1 MKKGDSALF
10 LAPENTKIH
19 RCPMIDLPYKPV
31 TMLLQELPKN
41 TRPREKLLAMGCQ
54 TLTDAELL
62 AVMLG
67 TGLPGQNVLQL
78 AESLLQDFQGL
89 AGLLQAKPVMLATV
103 KGLGE
108 ARRAKLLSVLELARR
123 VLLQKMQQREVLNNP
138 DNVKHFLQLQMGAYS
153 QEVFAVL
160 FMDAQYRLLKFQEM
174 FKGTLNQTSVYP
186 REVVKLALEVG
197 AAAVIL
203 AHNHPSGNVR
213 PSAADS
219 ALTRTLQTALSMVD
233 IKVLDHIIVGPGQHW
248 SMAERSPW

>member
-1 MKKGDSALF
+1 MQ
-10 LAPENTKIH
+10 
-19 RCPMIDLPYKPV
+19 
-31 TMLLQELPKN
+31 LLDIPKT
-41 TRPREKLLAMGCQ
+41 TRPRERLLQMGSH

-78 AESLLQDFQGL
+78 AQSLLDDFHGL
-89 AGLLQAKPVMLATV
+89 AGLLQASPTDLQTA
-103 KGLGE
+103 KGLGGS
-108 ARRAKLLSVLELARR
+108 ARRAQLLAILELSRI
-123 VLLQKMQQREVLNNP
+123 VLLQKMRKRDLLNNP
-138 DNVKHFLQLQMGAYS
+138 DSVKQFLQLQMGAYS
-153 QEVFAVL
+153 QEVFAVVL
-160 FMDAQYRLLKFQEM
+160 MEAQYRLLSFQEM

-186 REVVKLALEVG
+186 REVVKLALDQG

-203 AHNHPSGNVR
+203 AHNHPSGDVR

-233 IKVLDHIIVGPGQHW
+233 VKVLDHIIVGPGIHW

>member
-1 MKKGDSALF
+1 MTLC
-10 LAPENTKIH
+10 LE
-19 RCPMIDLPYKPV
+19 CPLPMLLEDLPK
-31 TMLLQELPKN
+31 T
-41 TRPREKLLAMGCQ
+41 TRPREKLLAMGSH

-78 AESLLQDFQGL
+78 AQALLENFHGL
-89 AGLLQAKPVMLATV
+89 AGLLQATPADLRAA
-103 KGLGE
+103 KGLGGS
-108 ARRAKLLSVLELARR
+108 ARRAQLLAVLEMSRR
-123 VLLQKMQQREVLNNP
+123 VLLQKMRKRDVMNNP
-138 DNVKHFLQLQMGAYS
+138 ETVKQFLQLQMGAYP
-153 QEVFAVL
+153 QEVFAVV
-160 FMDAQYRLLKFQEM
+160 FMDAQYRLLSFQEM

-186 REVVKLALEVG
+186 REVVKLALEQG

-203 AHNHPSGNVR
+203 AHNHPSGDVR

-233 IKVLDHIIVGPGQHW
+233 VKVLDHIIVGPGIHW

>member
-1 MKKGDSALF
+1 MTLC
-10 LAPENTKIH
+10 LE
-19 RCPMIDLPYKPV
+19 CPLPMLLEDLPK
-31 TMLLQELPKN
+31 T
-41 TRPREKLLAMGCQ
+41 TRPREKLLAMGSH

-78 AESLLQDFQGL
+78 AHSLLENFHGL
-89 AGLLQAKPVMLATV
+89 AGLLQATPADLRAA
-103 KGLGE
+103 KGLGGS
-108 ARRAKLLSVLELARR
+108 ARRAQLLAVLEMSRR
-123 VLLQKMQQREVLNNP
+123 VLLQKMRKRDVMNNP
-138 DNVKHFLQLQMGAYS
+138 ETVKQFLQLQMGAYP
-153 QEVFAVL
+153 QEVFAVV
-160 FMDAQYRLLKFQEM
+160 FMDAQYRLLSFQEM

-186 REVVKLALEVG
+186 REVVKLALEQG

-203 AHNHPSGNVR
+203 AHNHPSGDVR

-233 IKVLDHIIVGPGQHW
+233 VKVLDHIIVGPGIHW

>member
-1 MKKGDSALF
+1 MTLC
-10 LAPENTKIH
+10 LE
-19 RCPMIDLPYKPV
+19 CPLPMLLEDLPK
-31 TMLLQELPKN
+31 T
-41 TRPREKLLAMGCQ
+41 TRPREKLLAMGSH

-78 AESLLQDFQGL
+78 AQALLENFHGL
-89 AGLLQAKPVMLATV
+89 AGLLQASPADLRAA
-103 KGLGE
+103 KGLGGS
-108 ARRAKLLSVLELARR
+108 ARRAQLLAVLEMSRR
-123 VLLQKMQQREVLNNP
+123 VLLQKMRKRDVMNNP
-138 DNVKHFLQLQMGAYS
+138 ETVKQFLQLQMGAYP
-153 QEVFAVL
+153 QEVFAVV
-160 FMDAQYRLLKFQEM
+160 FMDAQYRLLSFQEM

-186 REVVKLALEVG
+186 REVVKLALEQG

-203 AHNHPSGNVR
+203 AHIHPSGDVR

-233 IKVLDHIIVGPGQHW
+233 VKVLDHIIVGPGIHW

>member
-1 MKKGDSALF
+1 MQLSD
-10 LAPENTKIH
+10 I
-19 RCPMIDLPYKPV
+19 
-31 TMLLQELPKN
+31 PKT
-41 TRPREKLLAMGCQ
+41 TRPRERLLQMGSH

-78 AESLLQDFQGL
+78 AQSLLDDFHGL
-89 AGLLQAKPVMLATV
+89 AGLLQASPADLQTA
-103 KGLGE
+103 KGLGGS
-108 ARRAKLLSVLELARR
+108 ARRAQLLAILELSRR
-123 VLLQKMQQREVLNNP
+123 VLLQKMRKRDLLNNP
-138 DNVKHFLQLQMGAYS
+138 DSVKQFLQLQMGAYS
-153 QEVFAVL
+153 QEVFAVVL
-160 FMDAQYRLLKFQEM
+160 MDAQYRLLGFQEM

-186 REVVKLALEVG
+186 REVVKLALDQG

-203 AHNHPSGNVR
+203 AHNHPSGDVR

-233 IKVLDHIIVGPGQHW
+233 VKVLDHIIVGPGIHW

>member
-1 MKKGDSALF
+1 MTLCR
-10 LAPENTKIH
+10 E
-19 RCPMIDLPYKPV
+19 CPLPMLLEDLPK
-31 TMLLQELPKN
+31 T
-41 TRPREKLLAMGCQ
+41 TRPREKLLAMGSH

-78 AESLLQDFQGL
+78 AQALLENFHGL
-89 AGLLQAKPVMLATV
+89 AGLLQASPADLRAA
-103 KGLGE
+103 KGLGGS
-108 ARRAKLLSVLELARR
+108 ARRAQLLAVLEMSRR
-123 VLLQKMQQREVLNNP
+123 VLLQKMRKRDVMNNP
-138 DNVKHFLQLQMGAYS
+138 ETVKQFLQLQMGAYP
-153 QEVFAVL
+153 QEVFAVV
-160 FMDAQYRLLKFQEM
+160 FMDAQYRLLSFQEM

-186 REVVKLALEVG
+186 REVVKLALEQG

-203 AHNHPSGNVR
+203 AHNHPSGDVR

-233 IKVLDHIIVGPGQHW
+233 VKVLDHIIVGPGIHW

>member
-1 MKKGDSALF
+1 MQ
-10 LAPENTKIH
+10 
-19 RCPMIDLPYKPV
+19 
-31 TMLLQELPKN
+31 LLDIPKT
-41 TRPREKLLAMGCQ
+41 TRPRERLLQMGSH

-78 AESLLQDFQGL
+78 AQSLLDNFHGL
-89 AGLLQAKPVMLATV
+89 AGLLQASPADLQTA
-103 KGLGE
+103 KGLGGS
-108 ARRAKLLSVLELARR
+108 ARRAQLLAILELSRR
-123 VLLQKMQQREVLNNP
+123 VLLQKMRKRDLLNNP
-138 DNVKHFLQLQMGAYS
+138 DSVKQFLQLQMGAYS
-153 QEVFAVL
+153 QEVFAVVL
-160 FMDAQYRLLKFQEM
+160 MDAQYRLLGFQEM

-186 REVVKLALEVG
+186 REVVKLALDQG

-203 AHNHPSGNVR
+203 AHNHPSGDVR

-233 IKVLDHIIVGPGQHW
+233 VKVLDHIIVGPGIHW

>member
-1 MKKGDSALF
+1 MQL
-10 LAPENTKIH
+10 L
-19 RCPMIDLPYKPV
+19 DLPK
-31 TMLLQELPKN
+31 T
-41 TRPREKLLAMGCQ
+41 TRPRERLLQMGSH

-78 AESLLQDFQGL
+78 AQSLLDDFHGL
-89 AGLLQAKPVMLATV
+89 AGLLQASPADLQTA
-103 KGLGE
+103 KGLGGS
-108 ARRAKLLSVLELARR
+108 ARRAQLLAILELSRR
-123 VLLQKMQQREVLNNP
+123 VLLQKMRKRDLLNNP
-138 DNVKHFLQLQMGAYS
+138 DSVKQFLQLQMGAYS
-153 QEVFAVL
+153 QEVFAVVL
-160 FMDAQYRLLKFQEM
+160 MDAQYRLLGFQEM

-186 REVVKLALEVG
+186 REVVKLALDQG

-203 AHNHPSGNVR
+203 AHNHPSGDVR

-233 IKVLDHIIVGPGQHW
+233 VKVLDHIIVGPGIHW

>member
-1 MKKGDSALF
+1 MTLCLDRPL
-10 LAPENTKIH
+10 
-19 RCPMIDLPYKPV
+19 PMLLEDLPKTP
-31 TMLLQELPKN
+31 
-41 TRPREKLLAMGCQ
+41 RPREKLLAMGSQ

-78 AESLLQDFQGL
+78 AHSLLENFHGL
-89 AGLLQAKPVMLATV
+89 AGLLQATPADLRAA
-103 KGLGE
+103 KGLGGS
-108 ARRAKLLSVLELARR
+108 ARRAQLLAVLEMSRR
-123 VLLQKMQQREVLNNP
+123 VLLQKMRKRDIMNNP
-138 DNVKHFLQLQMGAYS
+138 ETVKQFLQLQLGAYPH
-153 QEVFAVL
+153 EVFAVV
-160 FMDAQYRLLKFQEM
+160 FMDAQYRLLSFQEM

-186 REVVKLALEVG
+186 REVVKLALEQG

-203 AHNHPSGNVR
+203 SHNHPSGDVR

-233 IKVLDHIIVGPGQHW
+233 VKVLDHIIVGPGIHW

>member
-1 MKKGDSALF
+1 
-10 LAPENTKIH
+10 
-19 RCPMIDLPYKPV
+19 
-31 TMLLQELPKN
+31 
-41 TRPREKLLAMGCQ
+41 MGSH

-78 AESLLQDFQGL
+78 AQSLLDDFHGL
-89 AGLLQAKPVMLATV
+89 AGLLQASPTDLQTA
-103 KGLGE
+103 KGLGGS
-108 ARRAKLLSVLELARR
+108 ARRAQLLAILELSRR
-123 VLLQKMQQREVLNNP
+123 VLLQKMRKRDLLNNP
-138 DNVKHFLQLQMGAYS
+138 DSVKQFLQLQMGAYS
-153 QEVFAVL
+153 QEVFAVVL
-160 FMDAQYRLLKFQEM
+160 MDAQFRLLGFQEM

-186 REVVKLALEVG
+186 REVVKLALDQG

-203 AHNHPSGNVR
+203 AHNHPSGDVR

-233 IKVLDHIIVGPGQHW
+233 VKVLDHIIVGPGIHW

>member
-1 MKKGDSALF
+1 ML
-10 LAPENTKIH
+10 LE
-19 RCPMIDLPYKPV
+19 DLPK
-31 TMLLQELPKN
+31 T
-41 TRPREKLLAMGCQ
+41 TRPREKLLAMGSH

-78 AESLLQDFQGL
+78 AHALLENFHGL
-89 AGLLQAKPVMLATV
+89 AGLLQASPADLRAA
-103 KGLGE
+103 KGLGGS
-108 ARRAKLLSVLELARR
+108 ARRAQLLAVLEMSRR
-123 VLLQKMQQREVLNNP
+123 VLLQKMRKRDVMNNP
-138 DNVKHFLQLQMGAYS
+138 ETVKQFLQLQMGAYP
-153 QEVFAVL
+153 QEVFAVV
-160 FMDAQYRLLKFQEM
+160 FMDAQYRLLSFQEM

-186 REVVKLALEVG
+186 REVVKLALEQG

-203 AHNHPSGNVR
+203 AHNHPSGDVR

-233 IKVLDHIIVGPGQHW
+233 VKVLDHIIVGPGIHW